1 VRQAGEALLAR
12 VVVLVSPATILHGHR
27 QVRRLG
33 APLLSNENTV
43 WWRLKRGWSVED
55 ALTKPPDM
63 NPNRVMVTRGKTEVV
78 TFDTK
83 RGDKI

>member
-1 VRQAGEALLAR
+1 MQRPRIFCSGKINNDGKMAQ
-12 VVVLVSPATILHGHR
+12 
-27 QVRRLG
+27 
-33 APLLSNENTV
+33 
-43 WWRLKRGWSVED
+43 WRLKRGWSVED